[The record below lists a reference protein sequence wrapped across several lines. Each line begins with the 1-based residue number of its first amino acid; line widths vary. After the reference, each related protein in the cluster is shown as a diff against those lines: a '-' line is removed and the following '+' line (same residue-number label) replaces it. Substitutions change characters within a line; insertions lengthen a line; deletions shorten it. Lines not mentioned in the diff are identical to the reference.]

1 MSIPPCIF
9 ALVISSKDTG
19 YDNRNHSI
27 HHPAPAGCSPPGPVE
42 GTAGE
47 VRPALRQGG
56 VYAVR
61 RAPNAQLPV
70 RSLRRHPPPGG
81 VQASH
86 PDQVNPLEINLTQAY
101 INHNA
106 PIDHRRISEQVKAA
120 QQDYQAKIEQKE
132 AELKKAEDFLNAPC
146 LSQQETTELR
156 DLYRTIAKALHPD
169 LHPDQGREEC
179 DLFIKAASAYRKG
192 DIQTLRQISIL
203 IQTKNIQDIPGQD
216 LLTLIEK
223 AKESIAIFQERID
236 LMNAQF
242 SFIYR
247 DKILDP
253 QWIKEQQEAMKERIT
268 NALNRLKELKDYLMM
283 LKLWN
288 PDSSN

>member
-1 MSIPPCIF
+1 MTTATTQSITLHPQVA
-9 ALVISSKDTG
+9 AL
-19 YDNRNHSI
+19 
-27 HHPAPAGCSPPGPVE
+27 
-42 GTAGE
+42 
-47 VRPALRQGG
+47 Q
-56 VYAVR
+56 
-61 RAPNAQLPV
+61 AQLKELQEKSARLFAKAEYMQFEERPMLN
-70 RSLRRHPPPGG
+70 SLYEASVG
-81 VQASH
+81 VLLLEEFKLLIQIKLT
-86 PDQVNPLEINLTQAY
+86 QLEINLTQAY

-146 LSQQETTELR
+146 LSQQESTELR

-203 IQTKNIQDIPGQD
+203 IQTKNIQDIPSQD

-242 SFIYR
+242 PFIYR

-288 PDSSN
+288 PDSSS

>member
-1 MSIPPCIF
+1 MTTATTQSITLHPQVA
-9 ALVISSKDTG
+9 AL
-19 YDNRNHSI
+19 
-27 HHPAPAGCSPPGPVE
+27 
-42 GTAGE
+42 
-47 VRPALRQGG
+47 Q
-56 VYAVR
+56 
-61 RAPNAQLPV
+61 AQLKELQEKSARLFAKAEYMQFEERPMLN
-70 RSLRRHPPPGG
+70 SLYEASVG
-81 VQASH
+81 VLLFEEFKLLIQIKLT
-86 PDQVNPLEINLTQAY
+86 QLEINLTQAY

-156 DLYRTIAKALHPD
+156 NLYRTIAKALHPD

-242 SFIYR
+242 PFIYR

-288 PDSSN
+288 PDSSS

>member
-1 MSIPPCIF
+1 MTTATTQSITLHPQVA
-9 ALVISSKDTG
+9 AL
-19 YDNRNHSI
+19 
-27 HHPAPAGCSPPGPVE
+27 
-42 GTAGE
+42 
-47 VRPALRQGG
+47 Q
-56 VYAVR
+56 
-61 RAPNAQLPV
+61 AQLKELQEKSARLFAKAEYMQFEERPMLN
-70 RSLRRHPPPGG
+70 SLYE
-81 VQASH
+81 ASVGILLREEFKLLI
-86 PDQVNPLEINLTQAY
+86 QIKLTQLEINLTQAY

-179 DLFIKAASAYRKG
+179 DLFIKAASAYRVG
-192 DIQTLRQISIL
+192 DLQTLRQIALL
-203 IQTKNIQDIPGQD
+203 IQANSPDALNCLPDQD

-236 LMNAQF
+236 LMNDQF
-242 SFIYR
+242 PFIYR

-253 QWIKEQQEAMKERIT
+253 QWIKEQQEELKERIKK
-268 NALNRLKELKDYLMM
+268 AFARLKELQDYLMM

-288 PDSSN
+288 PDSSS

>member
-1 MSIPPCIF
+1 MTTATTQSITLHPQVA
-9 ALVISSKDTG
+9 AL
-19 YDNRNHSI
+19 
-27 HHPAPAGCSPPGPVE
+27 
-42 GTAGE
+42 
-47 VRPALRQGG
+47 Q
-56 VYAVR
+56 
-61 RAPNAQLPV
+61 AQLKELQDKSARLFAKAEYMQFEERPMLN
-70 RSLRRHPPPGG
+70 SLYE
-81 VQASH
+81 ASVGILLLEEFKLLI
-86 PDQVNPLEINLTQAY
+86 QIKLTQLEINLTQAY

-146 LSQQETTELR
+146 LSKVETKELR

-242 SFIYR
+242 PFIYR

-288 PDSSN
+288 TDSSS

>member
-1 MSIPPCIF
+1 MTTATTQSITLHPQVA
-9 ALVISSKDTG
+9 AL
-19 YDNRNHSI
+19 
-27 HHPAPAGCSPPGPVE
+27 
-42 GTAGE
+42 
-47 VRPALRQGG
+47 Q
-56 VYAVR
+56 
-61 RAPNAQLPV
+61 AQLKELQEKSARLFAKAEYMQFEERPMLN
-70 RSLRRHPPPGG
+70 SLYE
-81 VQASH
+81 ASVGILLLEEFKLLI
-86 PDQVNPLEINLTQAY
+86 QIKLTQLEINLTQAY

-156 DLYRTIAKALHPD
+156 NLYRTIAKALHPD

-216 LLTLIEK
+216 LLTLVEK

-242 SFIYR
+242 PFIYR

-253 QWIKEQQEAMKERIT
+253 QWIKEQQEAMKERIA

-288 PDSSN
+288 PDSSS

>member
-1 MSIPPCIF
+1 MTTATTQSITLHPQVA
-9 ALVISSKDTG
+9 AL
-19 YDNRNHSI
+19 
-27 HHPAPAGCSPPGPVE
+27 
-42 GTAGE
+42 
-47 VRPALRQGG
+47 Q
-56 VYAVR
+56 
-61 RAPNAQLPV
+61 AQLKELQEKSARLFAKAEYMQFEERPMLN
-70 RSLRRHPPPGG
+70 SLYE
-81 VQASH
+81 ASVGILLLEEFKLLI
-86 PDQVNPLEINLTQAY
+86 QIKLTQLEINLTQAY

-106 PIDHRRISEQVKAA
+106 PIDHRRISDQVKAA

-146 LSQQETTELR
+146 LSKQETTELR
-156 DLYRTIAKALHPD
+156 NLYRTIAKALHPD

-216 LLTLIEK
+216 LLEK

-242 SFIYR
+242 PFIYR

-288 PDSSN
+288 PDSSS

>member
-1 MSIPPCIF
+1 MTTATTQSITLHPQVA
-9 ALVISSKDTG
+9 AL
-19 YDNRNHSI
+19 
-27 HHPAPAGCSPPGPVE
+27 
-42 GTAGE
+42 
-47 VRPALRQGG
+47 Q
-56 VYAVR
+56 
-61 RAPNAQLPV
+61 AQLKELQEKSARLFAKAEYMQFEERPMLN
-70 RSLRRHPPPGG
+70 SLYE
-81 VQASH
+81 ASVGILLLEEFKLLI
-86 PDQVNPLEINLTQAY
+86 QIKLTQLEINLTQAY

-132 AELKKAEDFLNAPC
+132 AELKKAEDFLSAPC

-156 DLYRTIAKALHPD
+156 NLYRTIAKALHPD

-216 LLTLIEK
+216 LLSLIEK

-242 SFIYR
+242 PFIYR

-253 QWIKEQQEAMKERIT
+253 QWIKEQQEAMKERIQ

-288 PDSSN
+288 PDSSS

>member
-1 MSIPPCIF
+1 MTTATTQSITLHPQVA
-9 ALVISSKDTG
+9 AL
-19 YDNRNHSI
+19 
-27 HHPAPAGCSPPGPVE
+27 
-42 GTAGE
+42 
-47 VRPALRQGG
+47 Q
-56 VYAVR
+56 
-61 RAPNAQLPV
+61 AQLKELQEKSARLFAKAEYMQFEERPMLN
-70 RSLRRHPPPGG
+70 SLYE
-81 VQASH
+81 ASVGILLLEEFKLLI
-86 PDQVNPLEINLTQAY
+86 QIKLTQLEINLTQAY

-156 DLYRTIAKALHPD
+156 NLYRTIAKALHPD

-242 SFIYR
+242 PFIYR

-288 PDSSN
+288 PDSSS

>member
-1 MSIPPCIF
+1 MTTATTQSITLHPQVAALQAKLKELQEKSARLF
-9 ALVISSKDTG
+9 AKAE
-19 YDNRNHSI
+19 YMQF
-27 HHPAPAGCSPPGPVE
+27 E
-42 GTAGE
+42 E
-47 VRPALRQGG
+47 RPMLNSLYEASVG
-56 VYAVR
+56 VLLFEEFKLLI
-61 RAPNAQLPV
+61 QIKLT
-70 RSLRRHPPPGG
+70 
-81 VQASH
+81 Q
-86 PDQVNPLEINLTQAY
+86 LEINLTQAY

-106 PIDHRRISEQVKAA
+106 PIDHRRISDQVKAA

-146 LSQQETTELR
+146 LSKVETTELR
-156 DLYRTIAKALHPD
+156 NLYRTIAKALHPD

-242 SFIYR
+242 PFIYR

-288 PDSSN
+288 PDSSS

>member
-1 MSIPPCIF
+1 MTTATTQSITLHPQVA
-9 ALVISSKDTG
+9 AL
-19 YDNRNHSI
+19 
-27 HHPAPAGCSPPGPVE
+27 
-42 GTAGE
+42 
-47 VRPALRQGG
+47 Q
-56 VYAVR
+56 
-61 RAPNAQLPV
+61 AQLKELQEKSARLFAKAEYMQFEERPMLN
-70 RSLRRHPPPGG
+70 SLYE
-81 VQASH
+81 ASVGILLFEEFKLLI
-86 PDQVNPLEINLTQAY
+86 QIKLTQLEINLTQAY

-156 DLYRTIAKALHPD
+156 NLYRTIAKALHPD

-242 SFIYR
+242 PFIYR

-288 PDSSN
+288 PDSSS

>member
-1 MSIPPCIF
+1 MFFPTAQSITLHPQVA
-9 ALVISSKDTG
+9 AL
-19 YDNRNHSI
+19 
-27 HHPAPAGCSPPGPVE
+27 
-42 GTAGE
+42 
-47 VRPALRQGG
+47 Q
-56 VYAVR
+56 
-61 RAPNAQLPV
+61 AQLKELREKSARLFAKAEYMQFEERPMLN
-70 RSLRRHPPPGG
+70 SLYEASVG
-81 VQASH
+81 VLLFEEFKLLIHIKLTQ
-86 PDQVNPLEINLTQAY
+86 LEINLTQAY

-106 PIDHRRISEQVKAA
+106 PIDHYRIDEQVKAA
-120 QQDYQAKIEQKE
+120 QKEYQARIEQKE
-132 AELKKAEDFLNAPC
+132 AELRKAEEFLSAPC
-146 LSQQETTELR
+146 LSKEETKELR

-169 LHPDQGREEC
+169 LHPDQSREEC

-192 DIQTLRQISIL
+192 DVQTLRQIAIL
-203 IQTKNIQDIPGQD
+203 IETKNIQDIPSQD

-242 SFIYR
+242 PFIYR

-268 NALNRLKELKDYLMM
+268 NALNRLKELKDFLMM

-288 PDSSN
+288 PDSSS

>member
-1 MSIPPCIF
+1 MTTATTQSITLHPQVA
-9 ALVISSKDTG
+9 AL
-19 YDNRNHSI
+19 
-27 HHPAPAGCSPPGPVE
+27 
-42 GTAGE
+42 
-47 VRPALRQGG
+47 Q
-56 VYAVR
+56 
-61 RAPNAQLPV
+61 AQLKELQEKSARLFAKAEYMQFEERPMLN
-70 RSLRRHPPPGG
+70 SLYEASVG
-81 VQASH
+81 VLLFEEFKLLIQIKLT
-86 PDQVNPLEINLTQAY
+86 QLEINLTQAY

-106 PIDHRRISEQVKAA
+106 PIDHRRISDQVKAA

-132 AELKKAEDFLNAPC
+132 AELKKAEDFLSAPC

-156 DLYRTIAKALHPD
+156 NLYRTIAKALHPD

-203 IQTKNIQDIPGQD
+203 LQTKNIQDIPGQD

-242 SFIYR
+242 PFIYR

-283 LKLWN
+283 IKLWN
-288 PDSSN
+288 PDSSS

>member
-1 MSIPPCIF
+1 MTTATTQSITLHPQVA
-9 ALVISSKDTG
+9 AL
-19 YDNRNHSI
+19 
-27 HHPAPAGCSPPGPVE
+27 
-42 GTAGE
+42 
-47 VRPALRQGG
+47 Q
-56 VYAVR
+56 
-61 RAPNAQLPV
+61 AQLKELQEKSARLFAKAEYMQFEERPMLN
-70 RSLRRHPPPGG
+70 SLYE
-81 VQASH
+81 ASVGILLLEEFKLLI
-86 PDQVNPLEINLTQAY
+86 QIKLTQLEINLTQAY

-242 SFIYR
+242 PFIYR

-288 PDSSN
+288 PDSSS

>member
-1 MSIPPCIF
+1 MTTATTQSITLHPQVA
-9 ALVISSKDTG
+9 AL
-19 YDNRNHSI
+19 
-27 HHPAPAGCSPPGPVE
+27 
-42 GTAGE
+42 
-47 VRPALRQGG
+47 Q
-56 VYAVR
+56 
-61 RAPNAQLPV
+61 AQLKELQEKSARLFAKAEYMQFEERPMLN
-70 RSLRRHPPPGG
+70 SLYE
-81 VQASH
+81 ASVGILLLEEFKLLI
-86 PDQVNPLEINLTQAY
+86 QIKLTQLEINLTQAY

-146 LSQQETTELR
+146 LSKVETKELR
-156 DLYRTIAKALHPD
+156 NLYRTIAKALHPD

-242 SFIYR
+242 PFIYR

-268 NALNRLKELKDYLMM
+268 NALNRLKELKDYLMI

-288 PDSSN
+288 PDSSS

>member
-1 MSIPPCIF
+1 MTTATTQSITLHPQVA
-9 ALVISSKDTG
+9 AL
-19 YDNRNHSI
+19 
-27 HHPAPAGCSPPGPVE
+27 
-42 GTAGE
+42 
-47 VRPALRQGG
+47 Q
-56 VYAVR
+56 
-61 RAPNAQLPV
+61 AQLKELQEKSARLFAKAEYMQFEERPMLN
-70 RSLRRHPPPGG
+70 SLYEASVG
-81 VQASH
+81 VLLFEEFKLLIQIKLT
-86 PDQVNPLEINLTQAY
+86 QLEINLTQAY

-106 PIDHRRISEQVKAA
+106 PIDHRRISDQVKAA

-179 DLFIKAASAYRKG
+179 DLFIKAARAYNLG
-192 DIQTLRQISIL
+192 DLQTLRQIDL
-203 IQTKNIQDIPGQD
+203 FIQTNNIDGLNSLDNLPHQD
-216 LLTLIEK
+216 LLSLIEK
-223 AKESIAIFQERID
+223 AKESIAVYQERID
-236 LMNAQF
+236 LMNDQF
-242 SFIYR
+242 PFIYR

-253 QWIKEQQEAMKERIT
+253 QWIKEQQENVKERIQ

-288 PDSSN
+288 PDSSS

>member
-1 MSIPPCIF
+1 MTTATTQSITLHPQVA
-9 ALVISSKDTG
+9 AL
-19 YDNRNHSI
+19 
-27 HHPAPAGCSPPGPVE
+27 
-42 GTAGE
+42 
-47 VRPALRQGG
+47 Q
-56 VYAVR
+56 
-61 RAPNAQLPV
+61 AQLKELQEKSARLFAKAEYMQFEERPMLN
-70 RSLRRHPPPGG
+70 SLYE
-81 VQASH
+81 ASVGILLFEEFKLLI
-86 PDQVNPLEINLTQAY
+86 QIKLTQLEINLTQAY

-146 LSQQETTELR
+146 LSQQESTELR

-242 SFIYR
+242 PFIYR

-288 PDSSN
+288 PDSSS

>member
-1 MSIPPCIF
+1 MTTETTQSITLHPQVA
-9 ALVISSKDTG
+9 AL
-19 YDNRNHSI
+19 
-27 HHPAPAGCSPPGPVE
+27 
-42 GTAGE
+42 
-47 VRPALRQGG
+47 Q
-56 VYAVR
+56 
-61 RAPNAQLPV
+61 AQLKELQEKSARLFAKAEYMQFEERPMLN
-70 RSLRRHPPPGG
+70 SLYE
-81 VQASH
+81 ASVGILLLEEFKLLI
-86 PDQVNPLEINLTQAY
+86 QIKLTQLEINLTQAY

-106 PIDHRRISEQVKAA
+106 PIDHRRVSEQVKAA

-192 DIQTLRQISIL
+192 DSQTLRQISIL

-242 SFIYR
+242 PFIYR

-288 PDSSN
+288 PDSSS

>member
-1 MSIPPCIF
+1 MTTATTQSITLHPQVA
-9 ALVISSKDTG
+9 AL
-19 YDNRNHSI
+19 
-27 HHPAPAGCSPPGPVE
+27 
-42 GTAGE
+42 
-47 VRPALRQGG
+47 Q
-56 VYAVR
+56 
-61 RAPNAQLPV
+61 AQLKELQEKSARLFAKAEYMQFEERPMLN
-70 RSLRRHPPPGG
+70 SLYEASVG
-81 VQASH
+81 VLLFEEFKLLIQIKLT
-86 PDQVNPLEINLTQAY
+86 QLEINLTQAY

-106 PIDHRRISEQVKAA
+106 PIDHRRISDQVKAA

-242 SFIYR
+242 PFIYR

-288 PDSSN
+288 PDSSS